1 MLSEKI
7 LNKINDSIKDHKFTY
22 TGQLTREFNGD
33 IDFKIELL
41 GYKQMIRIGNWEPY
55 LQVKVIILDARDML
69 SKIIFSS
76 YNEMG
81 KEKFLEMVEKSLYVF
96 NYGLEDYLKSVMR
109 FFQTDDTTNIRISDF
124 EVRNNNLKD
133 GLMEQRSSR
142 QMTRNMVRDIVNLL
156 KNKEK
161 GDFQLPEEIY
171 YSTTKYPIE
180 ISLEIELKHNSKIDG
195 YKMNANFIPD
205 DEIIEI
211 LIIYNPKKVK
221 QNLYNIIGELN
232 EIITHELEHGSQLYK
247 GEFDYDV
254 SDDITPYEYYTQ
266 PHEIPAQIK
275 GFKRLAK
282 LRKIPFEQVVR
293 DWFTTHR
300 DIHHL
305 SKDEEEQVI
314 AHILSEYTN
323 SL

>member
-1 MLSEKI
+1 MLNKKI

-41 GYKQMIRIGNWEPY
+41 GYKEMIRIGNWEPY

-109 FFQTDDTTNIRISDF
+109 FFQTNEDTNVRIVDF

-142 QMTRNMVRDIVNLL
+142 QMTRNMVRDVVNLL
-156 KNKEK
+156 KKRPDWVAINKEVTRK
-161 GDFQLPEEIY
+161 GD
-171 YSTTKYPIE
+171 T
-180 ISLEIELKHNSKIDG
+180 
-195 YKMNANFIPD
+195 
-205 DEIIEI
+205 
-211 LIIYNPKKVK
+211 
-221 QNLYNIIGELN
+221 
-232 EIITHELEHGSQLYK
+232 
-247 GEFDYDV
+247 
-254 SDDITPYEYYTQ
+254 
-266 PHEIPAQIK
+266 
-275 GFKRLAK
+275 
-282 LRKIPFEQVVR
+282 
-293 DWFTTHR
+293 
-300 DIHHL
+300 
-305 SKDEEEQVI
+305 
-314 AHILSEYTN
+314 
-323 SL
+323 